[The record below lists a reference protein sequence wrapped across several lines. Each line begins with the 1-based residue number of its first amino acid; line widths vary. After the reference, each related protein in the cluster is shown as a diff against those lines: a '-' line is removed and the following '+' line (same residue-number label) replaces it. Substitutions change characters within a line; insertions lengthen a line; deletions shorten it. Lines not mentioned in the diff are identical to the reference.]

1 MTYSAWALFAA
12 ASAAGALVRW
22 WASLLLD
29 PRGGAGRGTTLVNT
43 AGSVALGVLA
53 GAALHERLDPTVLA
67 VAGAGFCGSLT
78 TFSTFALETVDA
90 ADRAGP
96 APAAAQAALSVLLP
110 LGAAA
115 LGLVAAAALWG

>member
-1 MTYSAWALFAA
+1 MTGSAWAMFAI

-29 PRGGAGRGTTLVNT
+29 PGGGTGRGTTVVNT
-43 AGSVALGVLA
+43 VGSVALGVLA
-53 GAALHERLDPTVLA
+53 GAALHGRLEPTVLA

-78 TFSTFALETVDA
+78 TFSTFALEALDA

-96 APAAAQAALSVLLP
+96 APAAAQAVVSALLP
-110 LGAAA
+110 LAAAA